1 MNNDFYEDIYT
12 KNIEPLYGEK
22 RMDIDDVLLLKNNN
36 YPHLYSIQNRVDLTN
51 LDVYSIDPD
60 GCLDADDAFS
70 ITNINGNI
78 TLYIHIADPTEYIE
92 LHSDLW
98 LSIEHKIITKYPSNR
113 MPIHLMPIEIMEKS
127 SLMENDYGMIK
138 NAISIKVE
146 IDNYTFLPRN
156 NIQLLFSK
164 IKVKNE
170 NYYSYELA
178 SKHVENIECFKIG
191 LMISEALLLKRSEKT
206 IGVKLNDLNQ
216 SFISYDCGIPY
227 LHVDSRL
234 EKKMKQMIAEFAI
247 LANSFIGTYLKIHF
261 DGIGIFRT
269 CDSSLLNINLD
280 SNINGED
287 LIHEII
293 VNGIQA
299 SYIEKVASHD
309 LVGVDEYIHFT
320 SPIRRASDCICH
332 YLLKYLYLKNLGQTV
347 LNEPFQIEKLKDLN
361 FNCTFETKKFK
372 KIQYKDNKFRYIQIM
387 NLMLKDSNHLKLKY
401 YFTSYKQPFLNLII
415 CNINDFNIYLSYT
428 LKVYGLNIDF
438 NYNEILNNNIINEIN
453 ISYVNCLGKF
463 DEGSIP
469 ELDDKILNFLFL
481 KK

>member
-1 MNNDFYEDIYT
+1 MNNDFYEDSYT
-12 KNIEPLYGEK
+12 KYIEHLYGKK
-22 RMDIDDVLLLKNNN
+22 RIDSDDVLLLKNNK
-36 YPHLYSIQNRVDLTN
+36 YPHLYSIENRVDLTN

-78 TLYIHIADPTEYIE
+78 ILYIHIADPTEYID

-98 LSIEHKIITKYPSNR
+98 LDVEHKIITKYPSNR
-113 MPIHLMPIEIMEKS
+113 KPIHLMPHEIMEKS
-127 SLMENDYGMIK
+127 SLMENKYGMIK

-146 IDNYTFLPRN
+146 IDNYTFLPKN

-164 IKVKNE
+164 INVKKVNA
-170 NYYSYELA
+170 YSYATA
-178 SKHVENIECFKIG
+178 SKHVENIECLKIG
-191 LMISEALLLKRSEKT
+191 LMISEALALKRSEKT

-216 SFISYDCGIPY
+216 SFIYYNADGIPY
-227 LHVDSRL
+227 LHVDSAL

-247 LANSFIGTYLKIHF
+247 LCNSFIGTYLKIHF
-261 DGIGIFRT
+261 DGIGVFRT

-299 SYIEKVASHD
+299 SYVEKVASHD
-309 LVGVDEYIHFT
+309 LVGVNEYTHFT

-332 YLLKYLYLKNLGQTV
+332 YLLKYLYLKNLGM
-347 LNEPFQIEKLKDLN
+347 LGLDEPFQKKKLEDLS
-361 FNCTFETKKFK
+361 FKCSLEHKKCK

-387 NLMLKDSNHLKLKY
+387 NLMLQDNNHLKLKY

-428 LKVYGLNIDF
+428 LKIYGLTSDYNF
-438 NYNEILNNNIINEIN
+438 NEILNNTYEIN
-453 ISYVNCLGKF
+453 ISTVNCLGKF

-469 ELDDKILNFLFL
+469 ELDEQILNFVFL

>member
-12 KNIEPLYGEK
+12 ENIEPLYGEK
-22 RMDIDDVLLLKNNN
+22 RIDVDDVLLLKNNK
-36 YPHLYSIQNRVDLTN
+36 YPHLYSIENRVDLTN

-191 LMISEALLLKRSEKT
+191 LMISEALTLQRAEKT
-206 IGVKLNDLNQ
+206 IGVKLNDLERCV
-216 SFISYDCGIPY
+216 F
-227 LHVDSRL
+227 
-234 EKKMKQMIAEFAI
+234 
-247 LANSFIGTYLKIHF
+247 
-261 DGIGIFRT
+261 
-269 CDSSLLNINLD
+269 
-280 SNINGED
+280 
-287 LIHEII
+287 
-293 VNGIQA
+293 
-299 SYIEKVASHD
+299 
-309 LVGVDEYIHFT
+309 
-320 SPIRRASDCICH
+320 
-332 YLLKYLYLKNLGQTV
+332 
-347 LNEPFQIEKLKDLN
+347 
-361 FNCTFETKKFK
+361 
-372 KIQYKDNKFRYIQIM
+372 
-387 NLMLKDSNHLKLKY
+387 
-401 YFTSYKQPFLNLII
+401 
-415 CNINDFNIYLSYT
+415 
-428 LKVYGLNIDF
+428 
-438 NYNEILNNNIINEIN
+438 
-453 ISYVNCLGKF
+453 
-463 DEGSIP
+463 
-469 ELDDKILNFLFL
+469 
-481 KK
+481 

>member
-12 KNIEPLYGEK
+12 ENIEPLYGKK
-22 RMDIDDVLLLKNNN
+22 RIDVDDVLLLKNNK
-36 YPHLYSIQNRVDLTN
+36 YPHLYSIENRVDLTN

-70 ITNINGNI
+70 ITNIDGNI

-113 MPIHLMPIEIMEKS
+113 KPIHLMPYEVMEKS

-170 NYYSYELA
+170 NSYSYELA

-247 LANSFIGTYLKIHF
+247 LCNSFIGTYLKIHF

-299 SYIEKVASHD
+299 SYVEKVASHD
-309 LVGVDEYIHFT
+309 LVGVNEYTHFT

-332 YLLKYLYLKNLGQTV
+332 YLLKYLYLKNLGM
-347 LNEPFQIEKLKDLN
+347 LGLDEPFQKKKLEELN
-361 FNCTFETKKFK
+361 FNCTFETKKCK

-428 LKVYGLNIDF
+428 LKVYGLTID
-438 NYNEILNNNIINEIN
+438 YNFSGILNNNVYEIN
-453 ISYVNCLGKF
+453 ISFVNCLGKF

-469 ELDDKILNFLFL
+469 ELDEQIMNFVFL
-481 KK
+481 HK

>member
-12 KNIEPLYGEK
+12 ENIEPLYGEK
-22 RMDIDDVLLLKNNN
+22 RIDVDDILLLKNNN

-51 LDVYSIDPD
+51 LDVYSIDPE

-170 NYYSYELA
+170 NSYSYELA

-247 LANSFIGTYLKIHF
+247 LCNSFIGTYLKIHF

-332 YLLKYLYLKNLGQTV
+332 YLLKYLYLKNLGMLK

-387 NLMLKDSNHLKLKY
+387 NLMLKDSNYLKLKY

-428 LKVYGLNIDF
+428 LKVYGLNID
-438 NYNEILNNNIINEIN
+438 YNFSGIINNNIYEIN
-453 ISYVNCLGKF
+453 INYVNCMGKF

-469 ELDDKILNFLFL
+469 ELDEQIMNFLFL